1 MDNSRL
7 LNIANEYG
15 TPTYVFDA
23 EAFAR
28 RCSAV
33 AEAIGESVKLCYC
46 VKAGGFLLRC
56 LPGTV
61 KALEVCSPGE
71 LELCKR
77 VGVDPELI
85 VFSGLVKTE
94 KSVSD
99 AVDFGVGVLTAES
112 LGQLDMLN
120 AEGLRR
126 GKALPVLLRLTG
138 GDQFGMD
145 ESEVRFAVENRSNY
159 PGVTMVGLHHFTGT
173 QKNKAPKIEKELA
186 YVTEFADGLLND
198 FGFETKRLE
207 FGTGFFVDYFGSDAD
222 TAEMD
227 ILRQCAEAIRKA
239 ASRFELT
246 IELGRFLAAPCGTYL
261 TKVLEV
267 KDNQSGR
274 YVIVDGGTHQI
285 NYDGQILGLRV
296 PPVSVL
302 TGGGEPEVYTV
313 CGSLCAI
320 SDRLVQRAELP
331 SVKAGDILTFHRAG
345 AYGITEGK
353 ALFLSRELPRVV
365 MSMGDDTVLLRDFIP
380 TDPFNG

>member
-1 MDNSRL
+1 MDNTRL
-7 LNIANEYG
+7 LDIAHKYG
-15 TPTYVFDA
+15 TPTYVLDA
-23 EAFAR
+23 DSFAE
-28 RCSAV
+28 RCAMVSGV
-33 AEAIGESVKLCYC
+33 IGKNVKLCYC

-56 LPGTV
+56 LPDTV

-77 VGVDPELI
+77 NGIDPKMI

-99 AVDFGVGVLTAES
+99 AVDLGVGILTAES
-112 LGQLDMLN
+112 LGQLKLIN
-120 AEGLRR
+120 GEGIRR
-126 GKALPVLLRLTG
+126 KTVLPVLLRLTA

-145 ESEVRFAVENRSNY
+145 ESEVRFAVENRGSY
-159 PGVTMVGLHHFTGT
+159 PGVSMDGLHYFSGT
-173 QKNKAPKIEKELA
+173 QKNKPARIEKELT
-186 YVTEFADGLLND
+186 YVTEFAESLSRDY
-198 FGFETKRLE
+198 GFETKRLE
-207 FGTGFFVDYFGSDAD
+207 FGPGFFSDYFGSDAD
-222 TAEMD
+222 ASESAM
-227 ILRQCAEAIRKA
+227 LEQCAEAIEKA

-246 IELGRFLAAPCGTYL
+246 IELGRFLAASCGSYL
-261 TKVLEV
+261 TKVLEI
-267 KDNQSGR
+267 KDNHSGR

-302 TGGGEPEVYTV
+302 SGGGETEQYTV

-331 SVKAGDILTFHRAG
+331 AVKEGDILALHRAG
-345 AYGITEGK
+345 AYGVTEGK

-365 MSMGDDTVLLRDFIP
+365 LAKGDETRLLRDFIP
-380 TDPFNG
+380 TDLFNG

>member
-1 MDNSRL
+1 MNDSRL
-7 LNIANEYG
+7 LQLANEYG

-23 EAFAR
+23 DDFAL
-28 RCSAV
+28 RC
-33 AEAIGESVKLCYC
+33 AEVDKAIGEKARLCYC

-56 LPGTV
+56 LPDSV

-77 VGVDPELI
+77 AGVDPKLI

-94 KSVSD
+94 KSIAD

-112 LGQLDMLN
+112 LGQLDLLN

-126 GKALPVLLRLTG
+126 DQALPVLLRLTG

-145 ESEVRFAVENRSNY
+145 ESEVRFAVETRKNY
-159 PGVTMVGLHHFTGT
+159 PGVDMVGLHHFTGT
-173 QKNKAPKIEKELA
+173 QKKKPSKIEKELA
-186 YVTEFADGLLND
+186 YVTEFADGLERD
-198 FGFETKRLE
+198 FGFVTKRLE
-207 FGTGFFVDYFGSDAD
+207 FGPGFFADYFGEDAD
-222 TAEMD
+222 SAELDM
-227 ILRQCAEAIRKA
+227 LAQCSEAIQKA
-239 ASRFELT
+239 ADRFELT
-246 IELGRFLAAPCGTYL
+246 IELGRFLASPCGTYL

-267 KDNQSGR
+267 KTNHSGR
-274 YVIVDGGTHQI
+274 YAIIDGGTHQI

-296 PPVSVL
+296 PPVTVL
-302 TGGGEPEVYTV
+302 TGGGEPETCTI

-320 SDRLVQRAELP
+320 SDRLVQHSQLP
-331 SVKAGDILTFHRAG
+331 AVKAGDILAFRRAG

-365 MSMGDDTVLLRDFIP
+365 LAKGDEAVLLRDFIP
-380 TDPFNG
+380 TDQFNG